1 MTQENAG
8 GLAGELQTIGRMFSA
23 MNTLLLPKQAWKPY
37 FEAMSDVLI
46 GKWAEVEVAT
56 LDLGD
61 QIVAEWLP
69 VLGIT
74 YDTKDDLVDVALGGE
89 NQLNHLIRHPSQIEI
104 AEDVDG
110 VRSIAVTSGDGTVQ
124 VLRLRDPL
132 HLPQATPGS
141 QAIPQGSD
149 PRSGTRGGMN

>member
-1 MTQENAG
+1 
-8 GLAGELQTIGRMFSA
+8 MFSA
-23 MNTLLLPKQAWKPY
+23 MNTLLPKQAWKSY

-74 YDTKDDLVDVALGGE
+74 YDTKDDLVDVSLGGE

-104 AEDVDG
+104 VEDVDG
-110 VRSIAVTSGDGTVQ
+110 LRSIAVTSADGTVQ

-132 HLPQATPGS
+132 RLPQATP
-141 QAIPQGSD
+141 
-149 PRSGTRGGMN
+149 RS

>member
-1 MTQENAG
+1 
-8 GLAGELQTIGRMFSA
+8 
-23 MNTLLLPKQAWKPY
+23 
-37 FEAMSDVLI
+37 MSDVLI

-74 YDTKDDLVDVALGGE
+74 YDTKDDLVDVSLGGE

-104 AEDVDG
+104 V
-110 VRSIAVTSGDGTVQ
+110 GDARWPAQ
-124 VLRLRDPL
+124 HRRHERRRDR
-132 HLPQATPGS
+132 AS
-141 QAIPQGSD
+141 A
-149 PRSGTRGGMN
+149 